1 MQTITSYYYDN
12 TIEVQ
17 LPIAGEEIDVT
28 TNQRNR
34 VVYTRT
40 IQMYKNISNVLK
52 FQFLNSEQKP
62 INLGSR
68 VATFDIIDDYVY
80 TGANV
85 VLSSNIVIS
94 NSSTGQGY
102 TIISGNDLV
111 QLDRENYTYSVKIS
125 SVYGNVVTYVDDNYG
140 AQGQIFLSN
149 SAYPV
154 DPPVALD
161 LGQIEDPTIS
171 AIYDFG
177 NI

>member
-1 MQTITSYYYDN
+1 MQTIVSYYYDN
-12 TIEVQ
+12 TIQVQ
-17 LPIAGEEIDVT
+17 LDISESGLDIN

-40 IQMYKNISNVLK
+40 IQMYKNINNVLK

-62 INLGSR
+62 INLGNRS
-68 VATFDIIDDYVY
+68 ATFNIVDDYVY
-80 TGANV
+80 ANANV
-85 VLSSNIVIS
+85 VLSSNITIY
-94 NSSTGQGY
+94 NSSQGLGY
-102 TIISGNDLV
+102 TIVSGNDLV
-111 QLDRENYTYSVKIS
+111 QLDRENYTYNVKIDS
-125 SVYGNVVTYVDDNYG
+125 IYGNVVTYVDDNYN
-140 AQGQIFLSN
+140 AVGQIFLSN

-161 LGQIEDPTIS
+161 LGQIADTTIS

>member
-1 MQTITSYYYDN
+1 MQTIVSYYYDN
-12 TIEVQ
+12 TIQVQ
-17 LPIAGEEIDVT
+17 LDISESGLDIN

-40 IQMYKNISNVLK
+40 IQMYKNINNVLK

-62 INLGSR
+62 INLGNRS
-68 VATFDIIDDYVY
+68 ATFNVVDDYVFAN
-80 TGANV
+80 ANV
-85 VLSSNIVIS
+85 VLSSNITIY
-94 NSSTGQGY
+94 NSSQGLGY
-102 TIISGNDLV
+102 TIVSGNDLV
-111 QLDRENYTYSVKIS
+111 QLDRENYTYNVKIDS
-125 SVYGNVVTYVDDNYG
+125 IYGNVVTYVDDNYN
-140 AQGQIFLSN
+140 AVGQIFLSN

-161 LGQIEDPTIS
+161 LGQIADTTIS

>member
-17 LPIAGEEIDVT
+17 LDVSAVGLDIN

-40 IQMYKNISNVLK
+40 IQMYKNINNVLK

-62 INLGSR
+62 INLGDR
-68 VATFDIIDDYVY
+68 PATFNIVDDYVFAN
-80 TGANV
+80 ANV
-85 VLSSNIVIS
+85 VLSSNITIY
-94 NSSTGQGY
+94 NSSQGLGY

-111 QLDRENYTYSVKIS
+111 QLDRENYTYNVKINS
-125 SVYGNVVTYVDDNYG
+125 IYGNVVTYVDDNYN
-140 AQGQIFLSN
+140 AVGQIFLSN
-149 SAYPV
+149 SAYPI
-154 DPPVALD
+154 DPPVSLD
-161 LGQIEDPTIS
+161 LGQISDPTIS

>member
-17 LPIAGEEIDVT
+17 LDVST
-28 TNQRNR
+28 VGLDINTNQRNR

-40 IQMYKNISNVLK
+40 IQMYKNINNVLK

-62 INLGSR
+62 INLGDR
-68 VATFDIIDDYVY
+68 PATFNIVDDYVFAN
-80 TGANV
+80 ANV
-85 VLSSNIVIS
+85 VLSSNITIY
-94 NSSTGQGY
+94 NSSQGLGY

-111 QLDRENYTYSVKIS
+111 QLDRENYTYNVKINS
-125 SVYGNVVTYVDDNYG
+125 IYGNVVTYVDDNYN
-140 AQGQIFLSN
+140 AVGQIFLSN
-149 SAYPV
+149 SAYPI
-154 DPPVALD
+154 DPPVSLD
-161 LGQIEDPTIS
+161 LGQISDPTIS

>member
-12 TIEVQ
+12 IIEIQ
-17 LPIAGEEIDVT
+17 FDVSAT
-28 TNQRNR
+28 GLDINTDQRNR

-40 IQMYKNISNVLK
+40 IQMYKNINNVLK

-62 INLGSR
+62 INLGDR
-68 VATFDIIDDYVY
+68 PATFNIVDDYVF
-80 TGANV
+80 ANANT
-85 VLSSNIVIS
+85 VLSSNITIY
-94 NSSTGQGY
+94 NSSAGLGY

-111 QLDRENYTYSVKIS
+111 QLDRENYTYNVKIN

-140 AQGQIFLSN
+140 AVGQIFLSN
-149 SAYPV
+149 SAYPI
-154 DPPVALD
+154 DPPVTLD
-161 LGQIEDPTIS
+161 LGQIADPTIS

>member
-1 MQTITSYYYDN
+1 MQTIVSYYYDN
-12 TIEVQ
+12 TIQVQ
-17 LPIAGEEIDVT
+17 LDISESGLDIN

-40 IQMYKNISNVLK
+40 IQMYKNINNVLK

-62 INLGSR
+62 INLGNRS
-68 VATFDIIDDYVY
+68 ATFNVVDDYVY
-80 TGANV
+80 ANANV
-85 VLSSNIVIS
+85 VLSSNITIY
-94 NSSTGQGY
+94 NSSQGLGY
-102 TIISGNDLV
+102 TIVSGNDLV
-111 QLDRENYTYSVKIS
+111 QLDRENYTYNVKIDS
-125 SVYGNVVTYVDDNYG
+125 IYGNVVTYVDDNYN
-140 AQGQIFLSN
+140 AVGQIFLSN

-161 LGQIEDPTIS
+161 LGQIADTTIS